1 MGAAALLVLA
11 AAFAFPDEQGTRLLS
26 TTDIAKPEMLQVAA
40 CSGGEQV
47 PVRFERRQVEGPDS
61 TGRQWPGNF
70 AHTAGA
76 VFRVA
81 KGSIS
86 ADATCLLAEESFFAG
101 ASLITL
107 ARPPEG
113 ARCSKAEYPTFQAD
127 KGRPVV
133 GCWPIAHSGATRVA
147 IIEFSR
153 RLSQALASL
162 VVVDG
167 ERRMYVDYP
176 ADFKG
181 PGADLWRVD
190 DGGEI
195 HADRFD
201 VVFLFRRGSTYFL
214 AVDWAGTEGKALSLH
229 VSDDASQF
237 REVVSDSWYRSPL

>member
-1 MGAAALLVLA
+1 MGAAALFALA
-11 AAFAFPDEQGTRLLS
+11 AAFAFPEEQGTRLLS
-26 TTDIAKPEMLQVAA
+26 TADVAKPEMLQVAV
-40 CSGGEQV
+40 CTGGKQLPLV
-47 PVRFERRQVEGPDS
+47 FERRQVEAPGS
-61 TGRQWPGNF
+61 TGRQWAGNF

-76 VFRVA
+76 VYRIA
-81 KGSIS
+81 KGRVS
-86 ADATCLLAEESFFAG
+86 ADATCLLAEKSFFDG
-101 ASLITL
+101 AEMITP
-107 ARPPEG
+107 ARPSEG
-113 ARCSKAEYPTFQAD
+113 ARCSKAEYPAFQAD

-133 GCWPIAHSGATRVA
+133 GCWPIAESGTMRVA

-201 VVFLFRRGSTYFL
+201 VVFLLKRGSTCFL

-229 VSDDASQF
+229 VSDGASQF
-237 REVVSDSWYRSPL
+237 KEVLSDSWYRSPL